1 MRKMGLEPTRPN
13 GHKILSL
20 ARLPIP
26 TLPQI
31 VDHLSDSTIDIIA
44 PVIFPVNIFFKFFQK
59 IFPKDYKMRKK
70 GLEPSRA

>member
-26 TLPQI
+26 TLPQTAESLI
-31 VDHLSDSTIDIIA
+31 DSTIDIIA
-44 PVIFPVNIFFKFFQK
+44 YHAAYVNTFF
-59 IFPKDYKMRKK
+59 
-70 GLEPSRA
+70 

>member
-26 TLPQI
+26 TLPQTI
-31 VDHLSDSTIDIIA
+31 ESLIDSTIKIIA
-44 PVIFPVNIFFKFFQK
+44 PHPRYVNTFFQK
-59 IFPKDYKMRKK
+59 FHKKIKDFVTM
-70 GLEPSRA
+70 EIPACQ

>member
-1 MRKMGLEPTRPN
+1 MRKMGLEPTRPG

-31 VDHLSDSTIDIIA
+31 VESLNDSTIDIIA
-44 PVIFPVNIFFKFFQK
+44 PYTLPVNTCFIFFYAFF
-59 IFPKDYKMRKK
+59 IH
-70 GLEPSRA
+70 E